1 MHSTVM
7 YLAIG
12 SLFTGFTLPAVAQEL
27 PQPILMATLRHLA
40 ENDSSRGRFSSLL
53 VTRSFPD
60 KVAAAAAGR
69 ALGMEIYATRS
80 EVIACSNARPPTC
93 DVADGAHVIDLQR
106 FEVGGDTAVIR
117 VVISTHV
124 RHKDGGARLF
134 PVLREITLNQ
144 VRGVWRVVG
153 DAVLMRA

>member
-1 MHSTVM
+1 VNKARV
-7 YLAIG
+7 AIIDYG
-12 SLFTGFTLPAVAQEL
+12 MGNIWSVQNA
-27 PQPILMATLRHLA
+27 
-40 ENDSSRGRFSSLL
+40 L
-53 VTRSFPD
+53 VE
-60 KVAAAAAGR
+60 VGA
-69 ALGMEIYATRS
+69 RS